1 MDFSKIKLVVSDM
14 DGTLLN
20 DKHQVSA
27 RFFKQFELLKKNNIK
42 FIAAS
47 GRQFQSIVEKLKPI
61 QDDIGIIAENGAIAK
76 YEGDKNVLL
85 KLEHES
91 IVECIETIRNIKDCY
106 IVLCAN
112 KSAYIESAD
121 SKFFET
127 LTQYYSEVQ
136 KVEDLTKV
144 ENDDFVKI
152 AIYHFNSTERFV
164 YPHLK
169 HLESEFQVIVSGQN
183 WLDISHKHANK
194 AYALKLIQEKLDISP
209 SETLVFGDY
218 NNDLG
223 MLALGDYSYA
233 MENAHPRVKSV
244 ANFKTKSNNYEGV
257 EHIIRKVLDA
267 QLHSN

>member
-20 DKHQVSA
+20 DKHQISK
-27 RFFKQFELLKKNNIK
+27 RFFKQFELLKKNDIK

-47 GRQFQSIVEKLKPI
+47 GRQFQSIIEKLKPI
-61 QDDIGIIAENGAIAK
+61 QNDIGIIAENGAIAK
-76 YEGDKNVLL
+76 YQGDKNVLL

-127 LTQYYSEVQ
+127 LTQYYSEVK
-136 KVEDLTKV
+136 KVDDLTKV

-152 AIYHFNSTERFV
+152 AIYHFNSTEKFV

-194 AYALKLIQEKLDISP
+194 AYALEKIQEKFDISP

-233 MENAHPRVKSV
+233 MENAHPHVKEK
-244 ANFKTKSNNYEGV
+244 AKYKTKSNSEEGV
-257 EHIIRKVLDA
+257 EIILERLIN
-267 QLHSN
+267 SIN

>member
-1 MDFSKIKLVVSDM
+1 MDYSKIKLVVSDM

-85 KLEHES
+85 KLEHKS
-91 IVECIETIRNIKDCY
+91 VVECIETTRNIEDCY

-112 KSAYIESAD
+112 KSAYIESSD
-121 SKFFET
+121 NKFYET
-127 LTQYYSEVQ
+127 LTQYYSEVK
-136 KVEDLTKV
+136 KVDDLTKV

-152 AIYHFNSTERFV
+152 AIYHFNSTEKSV

-194 AYALKLIQEKLDISP
+194 AYALKIIQEKLNISP

-233 MENAHPRVKSV
+233 MENAHPRVKGK
-244 ANFKTKSNNYEGV
+244 ARYKTKSNTEEGV
-257 EHIIRKVLDA
+257 EIILERVIN
-267 QLHSN
+267 SIN